1 MAASISPFDG
11 PRMLRGDELF
21 ASKELAQICFG
32 GPEIIEDEVTASYI
46 PPERGG
52 IFVVAQQGRL
62 VSQIGVVHD
71 QIKMDAAAIRAASIG
86 GVCTHPDYRSQG
98 LAGCLLEY
106 CTAQL
111 VQEKARLM
119 LISGDGELY
128 TRLGNV
134 LHGRYIYFSMTPK
147 TSPAFGP
154 APADLV
160 LRRMTSADTLPV
172 SQLYRAEP
180 VHFIRQAVDF
190 WLALNDPMRNTY
202 VYADQWIVERSG
214 QAVAYLLLGSPWEQA
229 LGAGIRHVGEYAG
242 SRSAL
247 VYALQALFAAG
258 DLQELSWPVPWQ
270 DSELI
275 QLLQDANCSGS
286 LAPLDGHTLRIVD
299 FAGFMSDLRP
309 ILRARLDANLL
320 RGLRFKQSGQ
330 WLGGTGDDIYSIVRG
345 KDRLDLDGAAM
356 TRLVMGTA
364 ERDSEP
370 IRLPG
375 ALAEVIPALFPL
387 PSFLPG
393 INYY

>member
-1 MAASISPFDG
+1 
-11 PRMLRGDELF
+11 
-21 ASKELAQICFG
+21 
-32 GPEIIEDEVTASYI
+32 
-46 PPERGG
+46 
-52 IFVVAQQGRL
+52 
-62 VSQIGVVHD
+62 
-71 QIKMDAAAIRAASIG
+71 
-86 GVCTHPDYRSQG
+86 
-98 LAGCLLEY
+98 
-106 CTAQL
+106 
-111 VQEKARLM
+111 M
-119 LISGDGELY
+119 LISGDGDLY
-128 TRLGNV
+128 IRLGNV
-134 LHGRYIYFSMTPK
+134 LHGRYLYFSMTAK
-147 TSPAFGP
+147 TNCSFGP

-180 VHFIRQAVDF
+180 VHFIRQVVDF

-214 QAVAYLLLGSPWEQA
+214 QAVAYLLLGSPWEQV

-242 SRSAL
+242 SRMAL
-247 VYALQALFAAG
+247 VVALQALFAAG

-275 QLLQDANCSGS
+275 QLLQDAGCSGS

-320 RGLRFKQSGQ
+320 RGLRFKQSGPC
-330 WLGGTGDDIYSIVRG
+330 LGGSGEDIYSIIRG
-345 KDRLDLDGAAM
+345 VDRLDLDGAAM

-364 ERDSEP
+364 ESELEP

-375 ALAEVIPALFPL
+375 ALAEIVPALFPL

>member
-1 MAASISPFDG
+1 MPPCKLPENAWQILMQMGYDELGICSAKPIPIQERFMAASISPFDG

-32 GPEIIEDEVTASYI
+32 GPEIIKDEVTASYI

-52 IFVVAQQGRL
+52 IFVLAQQGRL

-71 QIKMDAAAIRAASIG
+71 QIKMDAATIRAASIG

-98 LAGCLLEY
+98 LAGRLLEY

-134 LHGRYIYFSMTPK
+134 LHGRYLYFSMTAK
-147 TSPAFGP
+147 TNPAFGP

-160 LRRMTSADTLPV
+160 LRRMTSVDTLPV

-275 QLLQDANCSGS
+275 QLLQDASCSGS

-320 RGLRFKQSGQ
+320 RGLRFKQSGPMV
-330 WLGGTGDDIYSIVRG
+330 GR
-345 KDRLDLDGAAM
+345 DR
-356 TRLVMGTA
+356 R
-364 ERDSEP
+364 
-370 IRLPG
+370 
-375 ALAEVIPALFPL
+375 
-387 PSFLPG
+387 
-393 INYY
+393 